1 MAELQGSKTTPAESP
16 LNPEELRKMDKS
28 GEEKVQIAASI
39 LSADFSRLG
48 EQVNEALEAGIRWIH
63 VDVMDGHFVPNLSMG
78 EQVVRALRPIADRFG
93 SRLHAHLM
101 ITEPEHY
108 MADFVRAGTNS
119 LSVHVEACPHLFRT
133 IQEIRALGV
142 RSGVALNPATPLVA
156 LEEVLGELNFVLVM
170 TVEPG
175 FGGQEFIPSSL
186 GKIARLKRMLIE
198 RGLDHVLIAVD
209 GGIHTLTAAQ
219 VVRAGATVLV
229 AGSAIFNAQASV
241 TENLRELR
249 AAIAASGLPGEREGL
264 I

>member
-1 MAELQGSKTTPAESP
+1 
-16 LNPEELRKMDKS
+16 MDKS
-28 GEEKVQIAASI
+28 GEEKTQIAASI

-48 EQVNEALEAGIRWIH
+48 EQVKEALEAGVRWIH

-93 SRLHAHLM
+93 SRLHVHLM
-101 ITEPEHY
+101 ITEPDRY
-108 MADFVRAGTNS
+108 LANFVRAGANS

-133 IQEIRALGV
+133 IQEIRALGAHP
-142 RSGVALNPATPLVA
+142 GVALNPATPLAA
-156 LEEVLGELNFVLVM
+156 LDEILTELDFVLVM

-186 GKIARLKRMLIE
+186 DKITRLKRILTK
-198 RGLDHVLIAVD
+198 RGLDQILIAVD
-209 GGIHTLTAAQ
+209 GGIHTRTAAP

-241 TENLRELR
+241 TENIRELR
-249 AAIAASGLPGEREGL
+249 AAIATPDLPGERER
-264 I
+264 